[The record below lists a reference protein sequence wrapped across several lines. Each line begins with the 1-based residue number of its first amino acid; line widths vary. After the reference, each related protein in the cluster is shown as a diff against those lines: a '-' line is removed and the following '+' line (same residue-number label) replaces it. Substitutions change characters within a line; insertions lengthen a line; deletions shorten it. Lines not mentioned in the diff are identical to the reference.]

1 MDNSFLTYA
10 SDILAETNSGLTGS
24 KIISYFS
31 GYAVDFN
38 QSLTY
43 DNYPFSSSKMVSKRQ
58 AFKSNLLCFLEEQ
71 QYKIIMDLT
80 SLPTF
85 KENKNAHELKMKL
98 VQRYGYL
105 SASKMEDSELIINTK
120 HWLEDYPNSLSF
132 YNAALLK
139 YENGFEYRNSLDE
152 MRLAFE
158 TLLKGVLGN
167 NKSLE
172 NQLSELG
179 RLLKKRGITP
189 ELRNTITTLIDYYT
203 KFQNQHIKHTSEVVT
218 NEIEAEVIIEL
229 TSILMKFII
238 KNQEEINDFR
248 L

>member
-10 SDILAETNSGLTGS
+10 SDILAETTSGLTGS
-24 KIISYFS
+24 KIISYFT

-38 QSLTY
+38 QTLTY
-43 DNYPFSSSKMVSKRQ
+43 DNYPFDSSKMVSKRQ
-58 AFKSNLLCFLEEQ
+58 VFKSNLLCFLEEE
-71 QYKIIMDLT
+71 QYKIIMDLI

-85 KENKNAHELKMKL
+85 KENKNAQELKIKL

-105 SASKMEDSELIINTK
+105 STSKLEDSELIISTR
-120 HWLEDYPNSLSF
+120 HWLEDYPISLNF
-132 YNAALLK
+132 YNTALLK

-152 MRLAFE
+152 MRLSFE
-158 TLLKGVLGN
+158 TLLKEVLGN

-179 RLLKKRGITP
+179 KLLKKREITP

-203 KFQNQHIKHTSEVVT
+203 KFQNQHIKHTSEIIT
-218 NEIEAEVIIEL
+218 NELEAEVIIEL

-238 KNQEEINDFR
+238 KNHEKII

>member
-10 SDILAETNSGLTGS
+10 SDILAETDSGLTGS
-24 KIISYFS
+24 KIISYFT

-38 QSLTY
+38 KSLTY
-43 DNYPFSSSKMVSKRQ
+43 DNYPFHSSKMVSKRQ
-58 AFKSNLLCFLEEQ
+58 AFKSNLLCFSEEQ
-71 QYKIIMDLT
+71 QYKIIMELA

-85 KENKNAHELKMKL
+85 RENESAHDLKMKL
-98 VQRYGYL
+98 IERYGYL
-105 SASKMEDSELIINTK
+105 STSKLEDSELIINTR
-120 HWLEDYPNSLSF
+120 HWLEDYPTSLNF

-158 TLLKGVLGN
+158 TLLKEVLGN

-172 NQLSELG
+172 NQLNELG
-179 RLLKKRGITP
+179 RLLKSSGITP

-203 KFQNQHIKHTSEVVT
+203 KFQNQHIKHTREIVT

-238 KNQEEINDFR
+238 KNHVEIN